1 MESDPF
7 DYVCTAG
14 ARKTI
19 DYRGSIEEGT
29 RNLAPANHHNKEFLN
44 HFIETI
50 APNGKTN
57 YHAAFTTAFE
67 YLNSRKTLSSRK
79 SAIIFLTDGAPTL
92 PKAGKEGV
100 TENFEQVEALIEKL
114 SNEMATPPDLF
125 NFLLGAGVEEYQSEI
140 LQTIQSP
147 HD

>member
-14 ARKTI
+14 AGKTI

-29 RNLAPANHHNKEFLN
+29 RNLAPANHHNKEFFS

-50 APNGKTN
+50 APNGQTN
-57 YHAAFTTAFE
+57 YNAAFTTAFE

-92 PKAGKEGV
+92 PKK
-100 TENFEQVEALIEKL
+100 
-114 SNEMATPPDLF
+114 
-125 NFLLGAGVEEYQSEI
+125 
-140 LQTIQSP
+140 
-147 HD
+147 